1 MQIRAAAFIWSATI
15 LIASC
20 LAGTTACDNKNPDQ
34 IRQETAQQTATMKRD
49 TKAVVEGVKEG
60 LNSDKKR
67 VDLNKASRDDLTTL
81 PGITG
86 ERADRIIAARPFAS
100 AHELVTRHVLPEDE
114 YARIRDQIT
123 VTQ

>member
-1 MQIRAAAFIWSATI
+1 M
-15 LIASC
+15 LIASA
-20 LAGTTACDNKNPDQ
+20 LIGTTACNNQSPDQ
-34 IRQETAQQTATMKRD
+34 IRQKTAEDTASMKRD

-60 LNSDKKR
+60 LNSDKKA

-81 PGITG
+81 PGISP

-100 AHELVTRHVLPEDE
+100 THELVTRHLLPEDE
-114 YARIRDQIT
+114 YARIHDQIT